1 MSMSRGLVG
10 IAVMGALCT
19 PIVLAD
25 SDPYE
30 RDILLDNFDSESAV
44 PWNYVSD
51 QVMGG
56 VSVGSARLGTDNGDS
71 YAHMTGD
78 VSTANNGG
86 FIQLRTSLPSGV
98 DKKALG
104 VYIKVRGNGEKYFI
118 NLRTNGTMMPW
129 QYYQSSFEASDQWQ
143 VIRLPLDAFKPSSS
157 WLRDS
162 VLPKSIRSIGVVAYG
177 RDHRADIQVSEVGFY
192 E

>member
-1 MSMSRGLVG
+1 
-10 IAVMGALCT
+10 
-19 PIVLAD
+19 
-25 SDPYE
+25 
-30 RDILLDNFDSESAV
+30 
-44 PWNYVSD
+44 
-51 QVMGG
+51 
-56 VSVGSARLGTDNGDS
+56 VGSVRLGTDNGDS